1 MIQTIGDVI
10 SSALGL
16 DAETLGAGQ
25 IALRAAIIY
34 LFGMIIVRFG
44 GDRRFIGKHAAFDVI
59 LSIILGSTLSRAI
72 NGAAPFFGTLGG
84 AAVLVALH
92 WLVAA
97 LACRF
102 EPLDPMIK
110 GHSRILIQDGQI
122 SRKALRDYHI
132 SQKDLESALRQGA
145 KITDPAR
152 VKLAFQE
159 SNGSI
164 SILPREKE
172 PQIVEVDVEE
182 GVQTVR
188 IQLNG

>member
-16 DAETLGAGQ
+16 NAETLAAGQ
-25 IALRAAIIY
+25 IALRAALIY
-34 LFGMIIVRFG
+34 LFGLLIVRFG

-84 AAVLVALH
+84 AAVLVGLH

-102 EPLDPMIK
+102 DRLDPMIK
-110 GHSRILIQDGQI
+110 GHSRVLIQDGQLK
-122 SRKALRDYHI
+122 RKVMKEYHI

-145 KITDPAR
+145 KITDPAH

-164 SILPREKE
+164 SILPREQE
-172 PQIVEVDVEE
+172 PQIIEVDVEE

-188 IQLNG
+188 IQLN